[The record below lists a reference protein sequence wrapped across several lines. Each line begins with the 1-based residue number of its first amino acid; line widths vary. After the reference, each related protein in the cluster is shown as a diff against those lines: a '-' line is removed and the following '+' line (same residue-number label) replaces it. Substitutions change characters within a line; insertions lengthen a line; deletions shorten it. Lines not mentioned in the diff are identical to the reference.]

1 MNKNPQALGFIY
13 PNKGTHHRMSH
24 YLTTVDY
31 VEKQTGID
39 FFYNLP
45 DDIEVK
51 VEAES
56 KLESW

>member
-1 MNKNPQALGFIY
+1 MNKKPKALGFIY
-13 PNKGTHHRMSH
+13 PNEGTHHKMSH
-24 YLTTVDY
+24 YVTTVDN

-45 DDIEVK
+45 DDIETT

>member
-1 MNKNPQALGFIY
+1 
-13 PNKGTHHRMSH
+13 MSH
-24 YLTTVDY
+24 YVTTVDN

-45 DDIEVK
+45 DDIETT